1 MAMVVDIMAVV
12 EMVEGVVIKN
22 MKWCK
27 KLQYQILYNKKLDW
41 LKKKSW
47 KPDKIDGVVWG
58 IVIFF
63 AVLVA
68 VFGRVFVL
76 PTMVLFYMAF
86 LLVLVRRMK
95 SMSES
100 LLSICVQMVFITIS
114 LIFVI
119 MIGIIKLL

>member
-1 MAMVVDIMAVV
+1 
-12 EMVEGVVIKN
+12 

-27 KLQYQILYNKKLDW
+27 KLQYEILNNNKLDW
-41 LKKKSW
+41 LKKKNW
-47 KPDKIDGVVWG
+47 KPNKIDGAVWG

-95 SMSES
+95 NMSES

-114 LIFVI
+114 LLFVI
-119 MIGIIKLL
+119 MIGISKLL

>member
-1 MAMVVDIMAVV
+1 MAVV
-12 EMVEGVVIKN
+12 EMVEGVVIEN

-27 KLQYQILYNKKLDW
+27 KLQYEILNNKKIDW

-58 IVIFF
+58 TVIFF
-63 AVLVA
+63 AALVYI
-68 VFGRVFVL
+68 FGRVFIL
-76 PTMVLFYMAF
+76 PTMLLFYMAF

-114 LIFVI
+114 LLFVI
-119 MIGIIKLL
+119 MIGISKLL